1 MKLHFSH
8 AHGLVLLVIS
18 IALLWNSV
26 MNAQQSTVLSFS
38 KAKKELRKIYKRNP
52 VTLYCACKVD
62 KTLRKPYLSTCSY
75 KPRKS
80 LKRAKRIEWEH
91 VVPAHAFG
99 QSFKEW
105 REGHRDCVTQSGK
118 AYKGRKCASK
128 VNTQYR
134 RMEAD
139 MHNLFPAIGEV
150 NGDRSNYSMAIL
162 PGEPRLYGK
171 CDVEIVNRKIEPRSA
186 VRGDIARTYFYMES
200 SYPGRGIISKKNRK
214 LFEAWS
220 KEDPVDSWECERA
233 RLIQKV
239 QTRPNN
245 IVLSSCREAGL

>member
-1 MKLHFSH
+1 MKLMSSH
-8 AHGLVLLVIS
+8 VPGLLCLVIG
-18 IALLWNSV
+18 IAIFWAPV
-26 MNAQQSTVLSFS
+26 IKAQQSTMLSFS
-38 KAKKELRKIYKRNP
+38 KAKKELRKIYKKNP
-52 VTLYCACKVD
+52 VTLYCACKID
-62 KTLRKPYLSTCSY
+62 KSLRKPYLSTCSY

-80 LKRAKRIEWEH
+80 MKRAQRIEWEH

-105 REGHRDCVTQSGK
+105 REGHPDCVTQSGK
-118 AYKGRKCASK
+118 SYKGRKCASK
-128 VNTQYR
+128 VNTEYR

-171 CDVEIVNRKIEPRSA
+171 CDVEIGSRKIEPRPA

-220 KEDPVDSWECERA
+220 KEDPVDSWECQRA

-239 QTRPNN
+239 QGRPNN
-245 IVLSSCREAGL
+245 RVLSACKQAGL

>member
-1 MKLHFSH
+1 MKHRVYNVHCLLFFLACITILWVPILH
-8 AHGLVLLVIS
+8 
-18 IALLWNSV
+18 
-26 MNAQQSTVLSFS
+26 AQQSTVLSFS

-62 KTLRKPYLSTCSY
+62 KTLRKPYLSTCNY

-80 LKRAKRIEWEH
+80 IKRAQRIEWEH

-105 REGHRDCVTQSGK
+105 RRGHPDCVTQSGK
-118 AYKGRKCASK
+118 TYKGRKCASK
-128 VNTQYR
+128 VNIEYR
-134 RMEAD
+134 RMESD

-171 CDVEIVNRKIEPRSA
+171 CDVEISSRKIEPRPA

-220 KEDPVDSWECERA
+220 KEDPVDSWECQRA